1 MKPEKIKTLF
11 LDIGGVLL
19 TNGWGRESRVQAAEK
34 FKLDYKEMDE
44 RHHLTFDT
52 YEMGKLT
59 LDQYLNRLVF
69 YEERNFTKDDFKTF
83 MFERSKPYEETLA
96 FFKELKQKHSL
107 KIIAVSNE
115 GRELNEYRIKKFK
128 LHELFN
134 AFVSSCYVRFR
145 KPDADIFRMACDIAQ
160 ALPNETIHIDDRMMF
175 VEVARSVGIH
185 GIHHV
190 DLKSTKEKLE
200 HINFTN
206 K

>member
-1 MKPEKIKTLF
+1 MKDNKISTLF

-19 TNGWGRESRVQAAEK
+19 TNGWGRESRVQAAEQ

-69 YEERNFTKDDFKTF
+69 YEERSFSKEDFKTF

-96 FFKELKQKHSL
+96 FFKELKQKHKL
-107 KIIAVSNE
+107 NIIAVSNE

-134 AFVSSCYVRFR
+134 AFVSSCYVHFR
-145 KPDADIFRMACDIAQ
+145 KPDADIFRMACDIAH
-160 ALPNETIHIDDRMMF
+160 AIPSETIHIDDRLMF
-175 VEVARSVGIH
+175 VEVARSVGLH
-185 GIHHV
+185 GLHHV
-190 DLKSTKEKLE
+190 DLNSTKEKIK
-200 HINFTN
+200 HINF
-206 K
+206 